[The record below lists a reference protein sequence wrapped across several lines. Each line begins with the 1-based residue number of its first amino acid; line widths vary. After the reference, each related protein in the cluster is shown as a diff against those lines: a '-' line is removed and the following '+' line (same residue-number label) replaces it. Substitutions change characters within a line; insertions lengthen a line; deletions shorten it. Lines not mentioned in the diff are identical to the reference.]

1 MEKTSISIK
10 NKTVYIL
17 VPAYDGSGPT
27 RGALSLAELLHE
39 QHNVCI
45 VFCGLRKINFTIK
58 STVEIIEQPNYFSAF
73 KYLINN
79 IHSTDNVISYCIKPD
94 LLNMSLKIFRHH
106 SVVCSIRAIHKN
118 VYADIYGV
126 IIGNILTVL
135 HNHSLYFSDKIISMS
150 DEMSKSLPNHCQK
163 KLVKIMNFDLSPD
176 RYQRPVYNEKK
187 GKTFII
193 VSRLT
198 RGKVDEGIFKFV
210 HELDFEVD
218 QFLVFGV
225 GSESENL
232 ERIANKY
239 FDGRVKFMGWDDN
252 PWATKYVNPVLV
264 HFSSAE
270 GFPRS
275 IIEASMCGIPV
286 VGLSIPGSREY
297 ANIFKNLNF
306 FDDNNRK
313 SVLAA
318 KKFISSYEYTKVNHD
333 YLVNINYKYTQ
344 LLKYV

>member
-1 MEKTSISIK
+1 M
-10 NKTVYIL
+10 
-17 VPAYDGSGPT
+17 
-27 RGALSLAELLHE
+27 
-39 QHNVCI
+39 
-45 VFCGLRKINFTIK
+45 
-58 STVEIIEQPNYFSAF
+58 
-73 KYLINN
+73 
-79 IHSTDNVISYCIKPD
+79 
-94 LLNMSLKIFRHH
+94 
-106 SVVCSIRAIHKN
+106 
-118 VYADIYGV
+118 
-126 IIGNILTVL
+126 
-135 HNHSLYFSDKIISMS
+135 
-150 DEMSKSLPNHCQK
+150 
-163 KLVKIMNFDLSPD
+163 
-176 RYQRPVYNEKK
+176 
-187 GKTFII
+187 
-193 VSRLT
+193 
-198 RGKVDEGIFKFV
+198 
-210 HELDFEVD
+210 DFEVD